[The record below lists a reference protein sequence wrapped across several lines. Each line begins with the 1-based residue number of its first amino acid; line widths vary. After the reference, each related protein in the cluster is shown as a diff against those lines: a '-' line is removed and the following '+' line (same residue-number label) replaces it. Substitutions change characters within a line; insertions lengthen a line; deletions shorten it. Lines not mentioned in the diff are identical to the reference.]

1 MSEMSHLK
9 SCGCG
14 LCVCTLAGRRFRS
27 LTAFACGR
35 MRRARKIK
43 GKGGRRPERIRPRH
57 HPPRR
62 PPFPLNPVRRRAPFR
77 LAGRYIRENSPIR
90 AESSVAGYGGVAVT
104 RRLSRVAMFAARGKF
119 PGEGI
124 GWFAAK
130 RGEGS
135 DGRARGI
142 EAEMILAFPIVK
154 YCLTTGCRG
163 E

>member
-1 MSEMSHLK
+1 MPSAVSK
-9 SCGCG
+9 
-14 LCVCTLAGRRFRS
+14 T
-27 LTAFACGR
+27 
-35 MRRARKIK
+35 KILNVSN
-43 GKGGRRPERIRPRH
+43 GDIVV
-57 HPPRR
+57 PRR
-62 PPFPLNPVRRRAPFR
+62 LV
-77 LAGRYIRENSPIR
+77 
-90 AESSVAGYGGVAVT
+90 
-104 RRLSRVAMFAARGKF
+104 RVAMFAARGKIS
-119 PGEGI
+119 GEGI